1 MVALFFLTTGDR
13 RALQYRRPSRSI
25 VRSPFSSRARMPDD
39 EPFKRY
45 TPDEL
50 TQIFLAGGAQAE
62 DLRAAQLEWKAP
74 PRLASS
80 CLL

>member
-1 MVALFFLTTGDR
+1 
-13 RALQYRRPSRSI
+13 
-25 VRSPFSSRARMPDD
+25 MPDD

-80 CLL
+80 SLPDRLPVSARCNRSFHVQRRVLAGADGGGG